1 VWIASIS
8 RALIVPP
15 LHVAD
20 LELAQVTCEYPR
32 APGPLAKL
40 FDAEKSLA
48 RAAGHADATLTPR
61 YERSPMTAVV
71 DLLRM
76 LTTADVKSRNPLRA
90 ISTSTLSAGTGQ
102 IIASIT

>member
-1 VWIASIS
+1 
-8 RALIVPP
+8 
-15 LHVAD
+15 
-20 LELAQVTCEYPR
+20 
-32 APGPLAKL
+32 
-40 FDAEKSLA
+40 
-48 RAAGHADATLTPR
+48 
-61 YERSPMTAVV
+61 MTAVV